1 MDSGATTIIRGKS
14 ARLWCNYCEFAKI
27 GATIKIEGFLVMAQI
42 LRNKK
47 LATKFQVLV
56 EIAANQP
63 NIQQRHIAQ
72 RLGVTSQ
79 AVSEYI
85 KELIKDNWLTSDGRS
100 RYRITREG
108 MNWVLK
114 SFRELRVY
122 STFVEKALTNITVCS
137 AVAGCDLSQGQVVG
151 LEMKEGLLFATDAS
165 GKAATGV
172 AVSNA
177 RKGEDVGISNVE
189 GIVPLE
195 IGEVTIL
202 RVPDIQRGGSQNVDI
217 ARLKKELNHE
227 VLVGTIGIEALIA
240 LRRIGIE
247 PDYLYG
253 VTEAAIEAAHSG
265 LSFCILCSDDEVP
278 SLLKRLE
285 EKNLSYKLS
294 GLSMDTNLE

>member
-1 MDSGATTIIRGKS
+1 M
-14 ARLWCNYCEFAKI
+14 
-27 GATIKIEGFLVMAQI
+27 VQI
-42 LRNKK
+42 LRNKN
-47 LATKFQVLV
+47 LSTKFQVLV

-63 NIQQRHIAQ
+63 NIQQRHIAN
-72 RLGVTSQ
+72 RLGITSQ
-79 AVSEYI
+79 AVSGYI
-85 KELIKDNWLTSDGRS
+85 KELVKDGWLTSDGRS

-114 SFRELRVY
+114 AFRELRGY

-165 GKAATGV
+165 EKTASGI

-177 RKGEDVGISNVE
+177 SKGEDVGISNIE

-202 RVPDIQRGGSQNVDI
+202 RVPSIQRGGSRNVDI
-217 ARLKKELNHE
+217 ARLKKELNHKE
-227 VLVGTIGIEALIA
+227 LVGTIGIEALIA
-240 LRRIGIE
+240 LRRTGIE

-253 VTEAAIEAAHSG
+253 VTEASIEAAHSG
-265 LSFCILCSDDEVP
+265 LSFCILCTDDDIP
-278 SLLKRLE
+278 DLLKRLE

-294 GLSMDTNLE
+294 GLSIDTNLE